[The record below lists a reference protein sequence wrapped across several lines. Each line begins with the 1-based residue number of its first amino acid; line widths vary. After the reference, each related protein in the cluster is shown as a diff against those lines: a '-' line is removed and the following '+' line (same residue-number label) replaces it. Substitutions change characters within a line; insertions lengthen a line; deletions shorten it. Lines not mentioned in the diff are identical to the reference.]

1 MSDTEAFEL
10 EENTE
15 KEEKVWYI
23 HELDKYGKRIR
34 VVAAFYVHKMAEKT
48 LRALNK
54 DKGNEENDKAID
66 EFLDK
71 YDDLIRRL
79 QDY

>member
-1 MSDTEAFEL
+1 MSDTEAFEI

-34 VVAAFYVHKMAEKT
+34 VVAAFYVYKMAEKT

-54 DKGNEENDKAID
+54 DNEENDKAID

-79 QDY
+79 QEE

>member
-1 MSDTEAFEL
+1 MTEEAFEL
-10 EENTE
+10 EES
-15 KEEKVWYI
+15 EEDKKVWYI
-23 HELDKYGKRIR
+23 HELDKYGKRVR
-34 VVAAFYVHKMAEKT
+34 VVAAFYVYKMAEKT

-54 DKGNEENDKAID
+54 DSENEENDKAID

>member
-1 MSDTEAFEL
+1 MTDTEAFEL

-15 KEEKVWYI
+15 EEDRVWYI
-23 HELDKYGKRIR
+23 HELDKYGKRVR
-34 VVAAFYVHKMAEKT
+34 VVAAFYVYKMAEKT

-54 DKGNEENDKAID
+54 DSKKEENDKAID

>member
-1 MSDTEAFEL
+1 MTDTEAFEL

-15 KEEKVWYI
+15 EEDRVWYI
-23 HELDKYGKRIR
+23 HELDKYGKRVR
-34 VVAAFYVHKMAEKT
+34 VVAAFYVYKMAEKT

-54 DKGNEENDKAID
+54 DSKKEENNQAID

>member
-1 MSDTEAFEL
+1 MTDKEAFEI
-10 EENTE
+10 EETA
-15 KEEKVWYI
+15 EEEDKVWYI
-23 HELDKYGKRIR
+23 HELDKYGKRVR
-34 VVAAFYVHKMAEKT
+34 VVAAFYVYKMAEKM

-54 DKGNEENDKAID
+54 DSKKEENNQAID

>member
-34 VVAAFYVHKMAEKT
+34 VVAAFYVYKMAEKT

-54 DKGNEENDKAID
+54 DSGNEENDKAID

>member
-1 MSDTEAFEL
+1 MTKAEAFEL
-10 EENTE
+10 EEDVE
-15 KEEKVWYI
+15 KEKKVWYI
-23 HELDKYGKRIR
+23 HEIDKYGKRIR
-34 VVAAFYVHKMAEKT
+34 IVAAFYVYKMAEKT

-54 DKGNEENDKAID
+54 ETKDKEKDKAID

>member
-1 MSDTEAFEL
+1 MTEEEAFEI
-10 EENTE
+10 EEAAE
-15 KEEKVWYI
+15 KEDKVWYI
-23 HELDKYGKRIR
+23 HELDKYGKRVR
-34 VVAAFYVHKMAEKT
+34 VVAAFYVYKMAEKT

-54 DKGNEENDKAID
+54 DSKKEENDKAID

-79 QDY
+79 QD

>member
-1 MSDTEAFEL
+1 MSDTEAFEI

-15 KEEKVWYI
+15 KEEKIWYI

-34 VVAAFYVHKMAEKT
+34 VVAAFYVYKMAEKT

-54 DKGNEENDKAID
+54 NNEENDKAID

-79 QDY
+79 QEE

>member
-1 MSDTEAFEL
+1 MTDTEAFEI
-10 EENTE
+10 EETA
-15 KEEKVWYI
+15 EEEDKVWYI
-23 HELDKYGKRIR
+23 HELDKYGKRVR
-34 VVAAFYVHKMAEKT
+34 VVAAFYVYKMAEKT

-54 DKGNEENDKAID
+54 DSKKEENNQAID